1 MITLKMLAETLG
13 VSVSTVSKALK
24 DSPEISKDTIARVKE
39 VATQLNYKPNR
50 LALGLK
56 NRKTRTIGVVIPNI
70 LNHFFAKVLNGIEE
84 EATKRGYNLITCISN
99 ESYQKEKESLELL
112 ANGSVDGYIMSISE
126 DTQRMDETRHFKD
139 AMDENLPI
147 VMFDRVANN
156 VNCDKVV
163 IDDFGAAFS
172 ATNVLLGEGRKNI
185 VLINTL
191 EEISVGK
198 LRILGYT
205 NALEKSSTYS
215 GKPNVVNISKELEPL
230 EGEIEKVLK
239 NNKDID
245 ALLCIDNIT
254 GTIAIGVAQRLGIK
268 VPEQLSII
276 GFASD
281 NMVHLTS
288 PKLSTVSQYGEEI
301 GMESVNLLI
310 GRIENNDKSM
320 HVIKTINYTLNL
332 RGTTKAT
339 TLKK

>member
-24 DSPEISKDTIARVKE
+24 DSPEISKETIARVKE
-39 VATQLNYKPNR
+39 VAKQLNYKPNR

-56 NRKTRTIGVVIPNI
+56 NRKTKTIGVIIPNI
-70 LNHFFAKVLNGIEE
+70 LNHFFAKVLYGIEQE
-84 EATKRGYNLITCISN
+84 STKRGYNIITCISN
-99 ESYQKEKESLELL
+99 ESYEKEKESLDLL

-126 DTQRMDETRHFKD
+126 ETQKRDEIKHFKD
-139 AMDENLPI
+139 VMDENLPI

-163 IDDFGAAFS
+163 IDDFGAAYA
-172 ATNVLLGEGRKNI
+172 ATNVLLAEKRKKI

-198 LRILGYT
+198 LRTLGYT
-205 NALEKSSTYS
+205 NAIDRSETYK
-215 GKPNVVNISKELEPL
+215 GKPVVENISDYLPTLESA
-230 EGEIEKVLK
+230 IENLLK
-239 NNKDID
+239 NDKDID

-268 VPEQLSII
+268 VPQQLSII
-276 GFASD
+276 GFTSD

-288 PKLSTVSQYGEEI
+288 PKLTTVSQFGEEI
-301 GMESVNLLI
+301 GMESVKMLLH
-310 GRIENNDKSM
+310 RIENNDKSM
-320 HVIKTINYTLNL
+320 HAIKTINFTINM
-332 RGTTKAT
+332 RETTK
-339 TLKK
+339 KISSK

>member
-1 MITLKMLAETLG
+1 MITLKILAETLG

-56 NRKTRTIGVVIPNI
+56 NRKTRTIGVIIPNI
-70 LNHFFAKVLNGIEE
+70 LNHFFAKVLYGIEQE
-84 EATKRGYNLITCISN
+84 STKRGYNIITCISN
-99 ESYQKEKESLELL
+99 ESYEKERESLELL
-112 ANGSVDGYIMSISE
+112 ANGSVDGYIMSIAE
-126 DTQRMDETRHFKD
+126 ETQKMDETKHFKE

-156 VNCDKVV
+156 VTCDKVV

-172 ATNVLLGEGRKNI
+172 ATTVLLEEGRKNI

-198 LRILGYT
+198 LRILGHT
-205 NALEKSSTYS
+205 NALEKHSGYA
-215 GKPNVVNISKELEPL
+215 GKPVIVNISKALEPL
-230 EGEIEKVLK
+230 EHEIEKVLK
-239 NNKDID
+239 TNKHID

-276 GFASD
+276 GFSSD

-301 GMESVNLLI
+301 GVESVNLLI
-310 GRIENNDKSM
+310 DRIENNDKSM
-320 HVIKTINYTLNL
+320 HIIKTINFALNL
-332 RGTTKAT
+332 RGTTKPQIT
-339 TLKK
+339 K

>member
-1 MITLKMLAETLG
+1 MITLKILAETLG

-56 NRKTRTIGVVIPNI
+56 NRKTRTIGVIIPDI
-70 LNHFFAKVLNGIEE
+70 RNHFFAKVLHGIELE
-84 EATKRGYNLITCISN
+84 SAKRGYNIITCISN
-99 ESYQKEKESLELL
+99 ESYEKEKESLEIL
-112 ANGSVDGYIMSISE
+112 ANGSVDGYIMSIAE
-126 DTQRMDETRHFKD
+126 ETQKLGEIKHLTNS
-139 AMDENLPI
+139 MDENLPI

-156 VNCDKVV
+156 VACDKVV

-172 ATNVLLGEGRKNI
+172 ATTLLLEQGCKNI

-191 EEISVGK
+191 EELSVGK
-198 LRILGYT
+198 LRILGYS
-205 NALEKSSTYS
+205 NAIEKYETYKAKPQVISLANQVENLE
-215 GKPNVVNISKELEPL
+215 N
-230 EGEIEKVLK
+230 EIENILK
-239 NNKDID
+239 SNKDID
-245 ALLCIDNIT
+245 ALLCIDNLT

-268 VPEQLSII
+268 IPNELSII
-276 GFASD
+276 GFTAD

-310 GRIENNDKSM
+310 DRIENNDKSM
-320 HVIKTINYTLNL
+320 NIIKTIKFSLNL
-332 RGTTKAT
+332 RGTTKS
-339 TLKK
+339 

>member
-24 DSPEISKDTIARVKE
+24 DSPEISKETITRVKE

-56 NRKTRTIGVVIPNI
+56 NRKTKTIGVIIPNI
-70 LNHFFAKVLNGIEE
+70 LNHFFAKVLYGIEE
-84 EATKRGYNLITCISN
+84 ESTKRGYNIITCISN
-99 ESYQKEKESLELL
+99 ESYEKEKESLDLL

-126 DTQRMDETRHFKD
+126 ETQKLDEIKHFKEV
-139 AMDENLPI
+139 MDENLPI

-163 IDDFGAAFS
+163 IDDFGAAFT
-172 ATNVLLGEGRKNI
+172 ATNVLLAEKRKKI

-198 LRILGYT
+198 LRTLGYT
-205 NALEKSSTYS
+205 NAIEKSQTYK
-215 GKPNVVNISKELEPL
+215 GKPIVMNISDYLPALES
-230 EGEIEKVLK
+230 EIENLLK
-239 NNKDID
+239 KNRDID

-268 VPEQLSII
+268 VPQQLSII
-276 GFASD
+276 GFTSD

-288 PKLSTVSQYGEEI
+288 PKLTTISQFGEEI
-301 GMESVNLLI
+301 GIESVRMLLH
-310 GRIENNDKSM
+310 RIENNDKSM
-320 HVIKTINYTLNL
+320 HAIKTINFTINM
-332 RGTTKAT
+332 RETTKAT
-339 TLKK
+339 SAK